1 MQLNSKKMDRRE
13 LLKTMGILSGS
24 LLISDYVAAQENA
37 TSTLME
43 NGKDQLSIQE
53 FQKYYQTDRSF
64 TNLEN
69 GFFGVMSEPVLHK
82 FIENT
87 RTVNSRLSGFARLE
101 FPKLYRDALI
111 LTGTYLKLPSNS
123 FIFTRN
129 ATEALNVAIQGYPLA
144 AGDEVVLSQFDY
156 DSMVETWEM
165 LQKTKKIKLVYLE
178 IPAHPESAAQIVE
191 LYKNAVTSRTKIVH
205 LTHIN
210 HFTGLILPI
219 KEITDALKPSGVK
232 TILDAAHSFAHI
244 DYSITELGADIVAIN
259 LHKWFGSPVGT
270 GLLYVKPE
278 LISAMNPLFGD
289 VKQKEN
295 SIYKLAHFG
304 TTPFANIMT
313 IGAAMA
319 FQQQIAPA
327 VKQNYLHGLKKTW
340 IDGVQHLSAVEVLT
354 PVSPEWSCAIGAFRM
369 RNMDA
374 KKVVDQLW
382 TAHKILGVVRNLKG
396 GDCIRITPQIYNT
409 TADSER
415 LVKALTV
422 LNNS

>member
-1 MQLNSKKMDRRE
+1 MDRRE
-13 LLKTMGILSGS
+13 LLKTIGIMSGS
-24 LLISDYVAAQENA
+24 LLISDYVAAQESA
-37 TSTLME
+37 ISTVTE
-43 NGKDQLSIQE
+43 NGKEQLSIQE

-69 GFFGVMSEPVLHK
+69 GFFGVMSEPVLHT
-82 FIENT
+82 FMEHT
-87 RTVNSRLSGFARLE
+87 RAVNNRLSGFARLE
-101 FPKLYRDALI
+101 FPKIYRDALL
-111 LTGTYLKLPSNS
+111 LTGAYLKLPSDS

-129 ATEALNVAIQGYPLA
+129 ATEALNIAIQGYPLA
-144 AGDEVVLSQFDY
+144 AGDEIILSQFDY

-165 LQKTKKIKLVYLE
+165 LQKTKKIKLIYLE
-178 IPAHPESAAQIVE
+178 IPAHPASAVEIVQ
-191 LYKNAVTSRTKIVH
+191 LYKSAITSRTKIVH

-219 KEITDALKPSGVK
+219 KEITTALKPFGIK

-244 DYSITELGADIVAIN
+244 DYAITDLGADLVAIN
-259 LHKWFGSPVGT
+259 LHKWFGSPIGT

-278 LISAMNPLFGD
+278 LISSMNPLFGD
-289 VKQKEN
+289 IKQKES

-319 FQQQIAPA
+319 FQQKIAPA
-327 VKQNYLHGLKKTW
+327 VKQNYLHELKKTW
-340 IDGVQHLSAVEVLT
+340 INGVQHLSAVEVLT
-354 PVSPEWSCAIGAFRM
+354 PVGPEWSCAIGAFRM
-369 RNMDA
+369 KNMDA
-374 KKVVDQLW
+374 KKAIDKLW
-382 TAHKILGVVRNLKG
+382 TEHKILSVVRNLKG

>member
-1 MQLNSKKMDRRE
+1 MDRRE
-13 LLKTMGILSGS
+13 LLKTIGILSGS
-24 LLISDYVAAQENA
+24 LLINDYAAAQENA
-37 TSTLME
+37 ASIVLE

-53 FQKYYQTDRSF
+53 FQKFYKTDRSF

-69 GFFGVMSEPVLHK
+69 GFFGVMSEPVLTA

-87 RTVNSRLSGFARLE
+87 RIVNSRLSGFARLE
-101 FPKLYRDALI
+101 FPQLYRDTLA
-111 LTGTYLKLPSNS
+111 LTGAYLKLPSNS

-129 ATEALNVAIQGYPLA
+129 ATEALNIAIQGYPLT
-144 AGDEVVLSQFDY
+144 AGDEVILSQFDY

-165 LQKTKKIKLVYLE
+165 LQKTKKIKLIYVE
-178 IPAHPESAAQIVE
+178 IPSHPESTAAIVQ
-191 LYKNAVTSRTKIVH
+191 LYKNAVTSKTKVVH

-210 HFTGLILPI
+210 HFTGLILPV
-219 KEITDALKPSGVK
+219 KEITAALKASGVK

-244 DYSITELGADIVAIN
+244 DYSITELGADLVAIN

-270 GLLYVKPE
+270 GLLYMKPE
-278 LISAMNPLFGD
+278 LISSMDPLFGD

-313 IGAAMA
+313 IGAALA
-319 FQQQIAPA
+319 FQQKIAPV
-327 VKQNYLHGLKKTW
+327 VKQNYLQELKNTW

-354 PVSPEWSCAIGAFRM
+354 PVSPQWSCAIGAFRM
-369 RNMDA
+369 KNMDA
-374 KKVVDQLW
+374 KRTVDKLW
-382 TAHKILGVVRNLKG
+382 SDYQILSVVRNLKG

-409 TADSER
+409 VADSER
-415 LVKALTV
+415 LVKALTA
-422 LNNS
+422 LNNA

>member
-1 MQLNSKKMDRRE
+1 MDRRE
-13 LLKTMGILSGS
+13 LLKTIGILSGS
-24 LLISDYVAAQENA
+24 LLINDYAAAQENA
-37 TSTLME
+37 ASMVLE
-43 NGKDQLSIQE
+43 NEKDQLSIQE
-53 FQKYYQTDRSF
+53 FQKYYRTDQSF

-69 GFFGVMSEPVLHK
+69 GFFGVMSEPVLSS

-87 RTVNSRLSGFARLE
+87 RLVNSRLSGFARLE
-101 FPKLYRDALI
+101 FPQLYRDALL
-111 LTGTYLKLPSNS
+111 LTGAYLKLPSNS

-129 ATEALNVAIQGYPLA
+129 ATEALNIAIQGYPLME
-144 AGDEVVLSQFDY
+144 GDEVILSQFDY
-156 DSMVETWEM
+156 DSMVDTWEM

-178 IPAHPESAAQIVE
+178 IPAHPLSVAQIVQ
-191 LYKNAVTSRTKIVH
+191 LYKDAVTSRTKVVH

-210 HFTGLILPI
+210 HFTGLILPV
-219 KEITDALKPSGVK
+219 KEIIAALKPSGVK

-244 DYSITELGADIVAIN
+244 DYSITELGADLVAIN

-270 GLLYVKPE
+270 GLLYIKPE

-313 IGAAMA
+313 IKTAMA
-319 FQQQIAPA
+319 FQQKIKPA
-327 VKQNYLHGLKKTW
+327 VKQNYLHELKKKW

-354 PVSPEWSCAIGAFRM
+354 PISPEWSCAIGAFRM
-369 RNMDA
+369 KNMDA
-374 KKVVDQLW
+374 KKVVDKLW
-382 TAHKILGVVRNLKG
+382 TAHKILSVVRNLKG
-396 GDCIRITPQIYNT
+396 GDCIRITPQIYST
-409 TADSER
+409 GADSER
-415 LVKALTV
+415 LIKALTV